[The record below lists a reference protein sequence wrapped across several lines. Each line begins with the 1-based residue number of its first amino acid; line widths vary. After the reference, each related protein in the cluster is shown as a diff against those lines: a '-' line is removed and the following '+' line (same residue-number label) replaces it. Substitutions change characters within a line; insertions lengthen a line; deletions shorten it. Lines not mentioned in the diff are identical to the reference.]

1 MIYSVDR
8 TKQRSQAEIIRLFG
22 KYRAR
27 NLGFWSGMA
36 VALQQPGKKERTRL
50 ERQTEKGREKDRR
63 GKKGEKG
70 RRVEGKKER

>member
-27 NLGFWSGMA
+27 NLGFSSGMV
-36 VALQQPGKKERTRL
+36 VALQQSG
-50 ERQTEKGREKDRR
+50 EKGANTARKTDGKRKRERLK